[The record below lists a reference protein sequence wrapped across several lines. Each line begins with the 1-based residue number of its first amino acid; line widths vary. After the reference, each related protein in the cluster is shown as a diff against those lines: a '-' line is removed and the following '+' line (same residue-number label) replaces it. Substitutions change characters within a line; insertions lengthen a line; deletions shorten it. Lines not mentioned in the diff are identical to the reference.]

1 MGKYKKK
8 NLKKQQ
14 METLELKTT
23 MSKMKSSSM
32 HLIADEEQNKKGSV
46 NLKTNQ
52 QKVLN
57 QKD

>member
-1 MGKYKKK
+1 
-8 NLKKQQ
+8 

-32 HLIADEEQNKKGSV
+32 HLIADEEQNKKGSA